1 MYPFKVKVDHFP
13 DHHDFTREDIHQI
26 YTRFK
31 NMAGE
36 RKIIVTTEK
45 DAVRLMFNPYFPKEL
60 KPFTFFQPIS
70 VKMINAL
77 DDKDFIEEL
86 SISLGVRGNNAD
98 SN

>member
-1 MYPFKVKVDHFP
+1 
-13 DHHDFTREDIHQI
+13 
-26 YTRFK
+26 
-31 NMAGE
+31 MAGE